1 MQAKSENKMGT
12 MPIPKLLLSLSLPM
26 ALSMLVQA
34 LYNVVDS
41 IYVSRV
47 NEAALTSLSMA
58 FPMQNLMIA
67 VASGFAVGVNAL
79 LSRSL
84 GAHEFEKANRAAGNG
99 LFLCIIGTLLFVLFG
114 LFGAGAFISTQ
125 TTDELIRGYGTDYLQ
140 VVCIVS
146 VFSFGQVMFERLLQ
160 STGRAFFSMITQ
172 GTGAIINIL
181 LDPVFIFG
189 YFGLPAMGVK
199 GAAIAT
205 VIGQCV
211 AMLLALYFNL
221 TRNADI
227 QLSLKRLKPEGAT
240 ISEIL
245 RVGIPTTVM
254 QSIGSVMTFAM
265 NKILIGF
272 SSTAVAVF
280 GVYFRMQSFVVMPVI
295 GINGGLVPIIAYNY
309 GARRP
314 KRIMQA
320 LKLGVAS
327 AAVIMIC
334 GLLLFQLVPQQLLS
348 LFDASEEMTA
358 MGVSALRIISIHFP
372 IAAFC
377 IVAGSMFQALSES
390 IYSMYISIMRQL
402 AVLIPVAWL
411 LSLTGNVNMVWLSF
425 PIAELMSLVCSSL
438 FLRHVYKK
446 RVQPLYEQPAPG
458 EPNGSKID

>member
-1 MQAKSENKMGT
+1 MQDRSENRMGT
-12 MPIPKLLLSLSLPM
+12 QPIPRLLLSLSLPM

-84 GAHEFEKANRAAGNG
+84 GAHEYEKANRAAGNG
-99 LFLCIIGTLLFVLFG
+99 LFLCAIGTLLFILFG

-125 TTDELIRGYGTDYLQ
+125 TTDALIRGYGTDYLRI
-140 VVCIVS
+140 VCVVS
-146 VFSFGQVMFERLLQ
+146 VFLFGQVMFERLLQ

-172 GTGAIINIL
+172 GTGAIVNIL

-189 YFGLPAMGVK
+189 YFGIPAMGVK
-199 GAAIAT
+199 GAAVAT

-221 TRNADI
+221 TRNTDI
-227 QLSLKRLKPEGAT
+227 QLSLKLLRPEGAT
-240 ISEIL
+240 VSEIL

-314 KRIMQA
+314 ERIMQA
-320 LKLGVAS
+320 LKFGVAC
-327 AAVIMIC
+327 AAVIMIG
-334 GLLLFQLVPQQLLS
+334 GLLLFQFIPQQLLS

-411 LSLTGNVNMVWLSF
+411 LSLTGNVNLVWLSF
-425 PIAELMSLVCSSL
+425 PIAELMSLVCSAL

-446 RVQPLYEQPAPG
+446 RVRPLYEPL
-458 EPNGSKID
+458 EPSAAQ